1 MRLGKRILGL
11 LAGIMCFGAL
21 ASCQKEK
28 DPEKPVIETI
38 YVANATTQDEN
49 SWKEYTLENLNE
61 AKVLVDNG
69 TGIVICFKPN
79 KDIKVVS
86 ISMSFDNVKNLTNLD
101 QATIRT
107 YRDTKKTNDRVN
119 LLDEKKGSKVYDNQ
133 VTLSSNFTVTL
144 NEEVTTDKYFHFTI
158 YEGGDWSNIRL
169 NYTEK

>member
-28 DPEKPVIETI
+28 EPEKPVIETV
-38 YVANATTQDEN
+38 YVANSATQREN
-49 SWKEYTLENLNE
+49 SWKEYTLDNLNE
-61 AKVLVDNG
+61 AKVLAENG

-101 QATIRT
+101 ETLIRT

-119 LLDEKKGSKVYDNQ
+119 LWDEKKGSKVYDNQ
-133 VTLSSNFTVTL
+133 VALSSDFTVTL
-144 NEEVTTDKYFHFTI
+144 NEEVTPDEYFHFTI